1 MLRTTFQRIQRHS
14 FHTTISRHIK
24 AGEPLP
30 SVEVHLSS
38 PAETTNVYELFKPI
52 KKGILITVPGAF
64 TPGCSKTH
72 VPGYI
77 QESSR
82 LAAEKN
88 VDLIACVSVN
98 DAFVMN
104 AWGKDLKID
113 KEVTLLADP
122 TGTFTK
128 AMELDVDLSKALG
141 NHRSKR
147 SASIIEN
154 GIVKHHFV
162 EPDNTGLDVSLI
174 KNVEKY
180 L

>member
-14 FHTTISRHIK
+14 FHTTVSRHIK

-72 VPGYI
+72 LP
-77 QESSR
+77 
-82 LAAEKN
+82 
-88 VDLIACVSVN
+88 
-98 DAFVMN
+98 
-104 AWGKDLKID
+104 DLKID

-122 TGTFTK
+122 TGAFTK

-147 SASIIEN
+147 SATIIEN

-174 KNVEKY
+174 KNVEKH